1 MRHVLNTLAWG
12 SAVIALT
19 MAVPGCT
26 KGDKGSEGD
35 AATGS
40 IKAALTVGGERHDV
54 TAIHYKVVD
63 ESGTCSDAPLAE
75 TTSALEIEQL
85 PGSVLP
91 SGAGAHGGADGL
103 FVLPPGNY
111 RVCATPMSADGPS
124 QECAPTEGTATV
136 ISSATTE
143 IVLVAQCGADANG
156 GLDVVVALN
165 DPPKINDL
173 DITPSKFI
181 IACETATITAVAAD
195 PDGDAITFAW
205 SVISSPAGAS
215 PRLQATDGV
224 ASFATDTAG
233 DYQVRVEATDVN
245 AGSTS
250 LTFPVHV
257 SALSC
262 PAQDQCHAAGS
273 CDLDTG
279 ACSNPSA
286 PDGTACDDDNASTS
300 SDTCSSGV
308 CSGTVSSG
316 TCSHDPCTIGSSLDA
331 TCGPCVASIC
341 QVDPFCCTSSWD
353 AFCQG
358 EVASVCGQTCGAPS
372 CGDSVCDAT
381 ESCSSCAADCGACAP
396 TCPGTDL
403 GSTVPQTVT
412 GSTAGLTSTL
422 TPPCAGGAA
431 PDATFSFTAPA
442 SGTYNINT
450 FGSAYDT
457 VLYLND
463 GTCGG
468 ALLACN
474 DDTGALQSDVTV
486 PLTAGQTIVI
496 VVDGYGIDSGS
507 FTLNIASAN

>member
-1 MRHVLNTLAWG
+1 MRHVVNTLAWG
-12 SAVIALT
+12 SAVIALS
-19 MAVPGCT
+19 MAVPGCSER
-26 KGDKGSEGD
+26 DKGSEGD
-35 AATGS
+35 EATGS

-63 ESGTCSDAPLAE
+63 ESSTCSDAPLAE
-75 TTSALEIEQL
+75 TTSVLEIEQL

-91 SGAGAHGGADGL
+91 SGAGAHAGADGL

-111 RVCATPMSADGPS
+111 RVCATPMSASGPS
-124 QECAPTEGTATV
+124 QECASTEGTATV

-181 IACETATITAVAAD
+181 IACETATITAVAVD
-195 PDGDAITFAW
+195 PDGDALTFAW
-205 SVISSPAGAS
+205 SITSSPAGAS
-215 PRLQATDGV
+215 PRLQTTDGV

-250 LTFPVHV
+250 LTFPIHV

-286 PDGTACDDDNASTS
+286 PDGTACDDADGNTS
-300 SDTCSSGV
+300 SDVCSSGV
-308 CSGTVSSG
+308 CGG
-316 TCSHDPCTIGSSLDA
+316 A
-331 TCGPCVASIC
+331 
-341 QVDPFCCTSSWD
+341 
-353 AFCQG
+353 
-358 EVASVCGQTCGAPS
+358 APS
-372 CGDSVCDAT
+372 CGDGVCDAT
-381 ESCSSCAADCGACAP
+381 ESCSSCAADCGPCAP
-396 TCPGTDL
+396 ACPGTDL
-403 GSTVPQTVT
+403 GSTVPQTVN
-412 GSTAGLTSTL
+412 GSTTGLTNTR
-422 TPPCAGGAA
+422 TPTCVGNSAA

-442 SGTYNINT
+442 SGNYAINT
-450 FGSAYDT
+450 LGSTYDT
-457 VLYLND
+457 ILYLND
-463 GTCGG
+463 GTCAG
-468 ALLACN
+468 ASLACN
-474 DDTGALQSDVTV
+474 DDSGGGSFQSNVTV
-486 PLTAGQTIVI
+486 PLTAGQTVVI
-496 VVDGYGIDSGS
+496 VVDGYGNASGS
-507 FTLNIASAN
+507 FTLNIASVN